1 MTTAPH
7 RSIGV
12 PPPLATLSVRS
23 SASRPAGSPA
33 APRIGPRL
41 HLDDRNAPVSTF
53 LLLVLVLVLAAAGG
67 FLGTLLE
74 VAGWIV
80 LGLVVIGA
88 LVGFGLWR
96 WARSLLPDR

>member
-1 MTTAPH
+1 M
-7 RSIGV
+7 
-12 PPPLATLSVRS
+12 
-23 SASRPAGSPA
+23 
-33 APRIGPRL
+33 
-41 HLDDRNAPVSTF
+41 STF

-96 WARSLLPDR
+96 WARSLLPD